1 MKRLVIVLAVLVGM
15 LALGA
20 SVGCKKGDKV
30 ADVCA
35 HLAKFV
41 DNGTYSKEECTSD
54 MKDVTESCKNP
65 DEVFDCMLSKNKEED
80 LGACEEKCKEK

>member
-1 MKRLVIVLAVLVGM
+1 MKRLFIVLAVLVGA

-20 SVGCKKGDKV
+20 TIGCKKGNKV
-30 ADVCA
+30 DDVCA

-41 DNGTYSKEECTSD
+41 DNGSYSKEECTND

-65 DEVFDCMLSKNKEED
+65 DVVFDCMLAANKEED
-80 LGACEEKCKEK
+80 LGACEEKCQEK